1 MILKKQK
8 THQLGD
14 FSGGLVVRTCASSAG
29 AIGSILGWGTPHT
42 PRGVVKFFKK
52 ISQWTLFFVFK

>member
-29 AIGSILGWGTPHT
+29 AIGSIPGWGTPHT
-42 PRGVVKFFKK
+42 PRGVVKF
-52 ISQWTLFFVFK
+52 